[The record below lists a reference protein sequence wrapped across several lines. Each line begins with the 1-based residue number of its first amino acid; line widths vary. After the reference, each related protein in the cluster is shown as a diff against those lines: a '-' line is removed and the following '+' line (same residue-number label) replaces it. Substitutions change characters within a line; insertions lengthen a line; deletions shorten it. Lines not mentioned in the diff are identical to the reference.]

1 MRSPVSERLG
11 PVHAQV
17 PRADLAVIP
26 PRQVYVRFV
35 NSISASL
42 AQVGDT
48 TRFFSRK
55 DPRSENATPNATN
68 ILATLYR

>member
-1 MRSPVSERLG
+1 
-11 PVHAQV
+11 
-17 PRADLAVIP
+17 
-26 PRQVYVRFV
+26 VYVRFV